1 MSGGLRNDTG
11 KSRKGAASRR
21 KSGRPKCK
29 TGTARGNIRDRKPVG
44 SYRHEGSSRSNL
56 PTDQTGRTMKPDD
69 VRPVRYKVPARKRGS
84 MPPDLT
90 PPHLDWVRD
99 PPGSTQASP
108 LYIHEKLHPSAFA
121 ESLKRDYNHT
131 IESFFG
137 SYDGLPK
144 GAEFQW
150 YRHRGHW
157 QNRIIRG
164 ESRHVMASLI
174 VKERMAGSVQMIY
187 FDPPYGIDFRSILQ
201 ANVNKDK
208 DAGDMPN
215 DPVAIQTFR
224 DTYRN
229 GIHSYLDNIH
239 QIASHARVLL
249 NDTGSLFLQIGSANV
264 NRVAVVLDEVFG
276 VENRMGMIPFAKTSG
291 SSSGGLSDVTDYL
304 LWYAKDIQRTKY
316 HQLYEPTSTKKD
328 ILELFS
334 SHAMIELKDG
344 TIRKVTNEERG
355 DPDTKMP
362 KGAKLFKDSSLFS
375 RGWSSTRS
383 YDYEWGG
390 RTYKCPRDSQ
400 WRVSREGLDRMA
412 KDNRLFGVTT
422 LRWKIYD
429 DEVPGRRI
437 NNIWHK
443 QASSKDRHYV
453 VETAESTIER
463 CILMATDPGDL
474 VYDPTCGSGTTAY
487 VAEKWGRRWITSDA
501 GLVAVNLARQR
512 IVTSIFDWHMLKDS
526 EAGHR
531 RENELR
537 EMAHQP
543 PMPAKNTY
551 GEDPSKGFVCERLP
565 HTSAKFLAYP
575 DREAQI
581 DYMADRPEKE
591 RGRIRVSSPFTV
603 ESLSPYRYVNPDQP
617 SVPGPSATSQ
627 SIVSALRD
635 TGIRIGGSNVRLADI
650 EEYPGR
656 MITHTATFD
665 GKKACVVVANDDCT
679 VPPAMVDHAVEEAAT
694 MPSVQSLIIVAFAYE
709 PAVRNEQRGRLNIYK
724 TMANQDL
731 RMGNLRDGRDDVAFV
746 LVGEPDVKIDGTGD
760 GRMTAEV
767 IGYDTYDPASGNS
780 RPGTGHDVYCWMMDT
795 DYDGRSF
802 FARRIHFPGADNDRQ
817 IDRFYKKLQ
826 RRIGQDLWN
835 STISLK
841 SAPFEHPKSERVAV
855 KIITSTHSEMT
866 AVIDVKNKRKKPS
879 DNPGSKHES
888 EKPEVYTESG
898 ILDGNYE
905 GPKATP
911 ETRRLY
917 FELKKTVLDEFDSIG
932 QTQTKFYRIFFS
944 TISDKPIFY
953 IEFQKSGLKL
963 TYAMK
968 QGTMSENDFC
978 RNVSNIGHRAPG
990 SYQSLI
996 QNSSDILAALYY
1008 IRKYIDEKHKK

>member
-11 KSRKGAASRR
+11 KGRKGAASRR
-21 KSGRPKCK
+21 GSGRPKRR
-29 TGTARGNIRDRKPVG
+29 TGTIRGGIRDRKPVG
-44 SYRHEGSSRSNL
+44 SYQHGGSRSNL
-56 PTDQTGRTMKPDD
+56 PTDQTGRIMKPEDA
-69 VRPVRYKVPARKRGS
+69 RPVGYKVPARKGGS

-99 PPGSTQASP
+99 PPDSTPAGP

-121 ESLKRDYNHT
+121 ESLKRDRIYN

-137 SYDGLPK
+137 QYDGLPE

-164 ESRHVMASLI
+164 ESRHVMTSLI
-174 VKERMAGSVQMIY
+174 AKERMTGKVQMIY
-187 FDPPYGIDFRSILQ
+187 FDPPYGIDFRNILQ
-201 ANVNKDK
+201 ANVDKDK
-208 DAGDMPN
+208 DADDMPN

-229 GIHSYLDNIH
+229 GIHSYLDNIR
-239 QIASHARVLL
+239 QIASHARELL
-249 NDTGSLFLQIGSANV
+249 SDTGSFFLQIGSANV

-276 VENRMGMIPFAKTSG
+276 AENRMGMIPFAKTSG
-291 SSSGGLSDVTDYL
+291 SSSGGLPDVTDYL
-304 LWYAKDIQRTKY
+304 LWYAKDMRQAKY
-316 HQLYEPTSTKKD
+316 HQLYEPTSTRKD

-334 SHAMIELKDG
+334 SYAMVELKYR
-344 TIRKVTNEERG
+344 TVRKITNEERS

-362 KGAKLFKDSSLFS
+362 KGVRLFGSRSLFS
-375 RGWSSTRS
+375 EGWNNASS
-383 YDYEWGG
+383 YDYKWRGK
-390 RTYKCPRDSQ
+390 TWKCPRDGH
-400 WRVSREGLDRMA
+400 WRVNREGLDRMA
-412 KDNRLFGVTT
+412 KDNRLFGGTT
-422 LRWKIYD
+422 LRWKIYE
-429 DEVPGRRI
+429 DEIPGRRI

-443 QASSKDRHYV
+443 QASAKDRHYV

-463 CILMATDPGDL
+463 CILMTTDPGDL

-512 IVTSIFDWHMLKDS
+512 IVTGIFDWHMLQDS
-526 EAGHR
+526 ESGHR

-537 EMAHQP
+537 VMAHQP
-543 PMPAKNTY
+543 PISAKDTY
-551 GEDPSKGFVCERLP
+551 GEDPSTGFVYERMP
-565 HTSAKFLAYP
+565 HVSARFLAYP
-575 DREAQI
+575 DLKAPI
-581 DYMADRPEKE
+581 NYMVDRPKKE
-591 RGRIRVSSPFTV
+591 PGRIRVSSPFTV

-627 SIVSALRD
+627 NIVSALRN
-635 TGIRIGGSNVRLADI
+635 TGIRIDGSNVRLADI
-650 EEYPGR
+650 EVYPGK

-665 GKKACVVVANDDCT
+665 GKKACVMVTNDDCT

-746 LVGEPDVKIDGTGD
+746 LVGEPDVRIEETGD
-760 GRMTAEV
+760 KRMTAEV

-795 DYDGRSF
+795 DYDDRSF

-826 RRIGQDLWN
+826 RRIDQDLWN

-841 SAPFEHPKSERVAV
+841 SAPFEHPKSGRIAV

-866 AVIDVKNKRKKPS
+866 AVIDVKNEPEKPPK
-879 DNPGSKHES
+879 NLEP

-898 ILDGNYE
+898 ILDGKYE

-911 ETRRLY
+911 DTRKLY
-917 FELKKTVLDEFDSIG
+917 FELKETFLNEFDNIG
-932 QTQTKFYRIFFS
+932 QTQTKFYRTFFS
-944 TISDKPIFY
+944 TISNKPIFQ
-953 IEFQKSGLKL
+953 IEVQKNGLKL
-963 TYAMK
+963 TYSMK
-968 QGTMSENDFC
+968 QGTMLENDFC
-978 RNVSNIGHRAPG
+978 QDVSNIGHRTTG
-990 SYQSLI
+990 SYRSVI
-996 QNSSDILAALYY
+996 QNSSNILATLYY
-1008 IRKYIDEKHKK
+1008 IRKYINEKHEK